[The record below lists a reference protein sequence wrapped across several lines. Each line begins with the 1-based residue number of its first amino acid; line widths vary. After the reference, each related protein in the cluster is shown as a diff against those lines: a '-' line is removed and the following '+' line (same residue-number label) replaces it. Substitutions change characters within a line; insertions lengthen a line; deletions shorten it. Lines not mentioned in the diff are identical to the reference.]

1 MKWFV
6 LSLFHVGDGWIP
18 SYVRSPAHRFE
29 KIEPTYAH
37 DRSRSK
43 ATLSDWRDY
52 LWHGLRAWP
61 RIVAS
66 REPSGV
72 ITVFPQ
78 LALVIG
84 LLKRLTFSRRPI
96 VAWMFNIGQLRE
108 GMQLRVARFAYA
120 AVDRFVVHSTNEV
133 EVYSR
138 WLGLPRERFVFV
150 PLSVADKPLTEAE
163 DDREPFLLS
172 MGTANRDYAL
182 LFDVLAQLPH
192 RALIVAGSHALEGLS
207 RPPNVE
213 VRSGLSEDACRALC
227 QRARLSI
234 VPLKDLSTAAGQVT
248 VVEGMMSGRPLIT
261 TRSVGTVDYVVQ
273 HVDGVLVPP
282 ADAGALRD
290 EIERLWHDADARRA
304 MSTAARRAAVDKFTF
319 PAVAQQLESILDGF
333 VPAAERG
340 AVGEGA
346 APAMRR

>member
-1 MKWFV
+1 MRWFV

-18 SYVRSPAHRFE
+18 SHVRSPAHRFSM
-29 KIEPTYAH
+29 IEPTYRH

-52 LWHGLRAWP
+52 LFHGLVAWP

-78 LALVIG
+78 LALIVG
-84 LLKRLTFSRRPI
+84 LLKRLTFSKRPV
-96 VAWMFNIGQLRE
+96 VAWMFNIGHLRE

-120 AVDRFVVHSTNEV
+120 AVDRFVVHSTHEV
-133 EVYSR
+133 DVYSR

-150 PLSVADKPLTEAE
+150 PLSVAEKPITEAE
-163 DDREPFLLS
+163 DEAEPFLLS
-172 MGTANRDYAL
+172 MGTANRDYGL
-182 LFDVLAQLPH
+182 LFDALAGLPH
-192 RALIVAGSHALEGLS
+192 RTVIVSGSHALEGLD

-213 VRSGLSEDACRALC
+213 VRSGLSEDACRDLC

-248 VVEGMMSGRPLIT
+248 VVEGMMSGRPLVS

-273 HVDGVLVPP
+273 DVDGVLVAPGD
-282 ADAGALRD
+282 ADALRR
-290 EIERLWHDADARRA
+290 EIERLWNDDRARRA
-304 MSTAARRAAVDKFTF
+304 MATAARRSALEKFTF
-319 PAVAQQLESILDGF
+319 RAVAQHLESIIDEF
-333 VPAAERG
+333 VPQAERRKLD
-340 AVGEGA
+340 AEA
-346 APAMRR
+346 APALRR